1 MKEVMIMLYNKE
13 KFEQMLFENLK
24 SNDELMK
31 EWKEN
36 PYYMDSVKATK
47 FWGEVKKAPMV
58 ALVGDYDVDG
68 VCGIYIMGKSIKSV
82 CPDKKIYM
90 RIPRRFSEGYGINE
104 DIANEIMEK
113 CPKGTVV
120 ITVDNG
126 ITAASTL
133 EKLETNGYP
142 VLMTDHHKKKE
153 SDPIPNV
160 TFAIDPVVDGINDA
174 FNYKGWCG
182 AAVAFKLC
190 EQFISESLAKEL
202 ECFAGVATIADAM
215 ELREANWGLVKKTID
230 SFRKGIA
237 PSQLTNILAALNQD
251 PLFIDEESIGWYL
264 GPCMNAPGR
273 LDDRGGSKVLSYLF
287 APSEEKLNEI
297 VDFNTNRKLLRDD
310 QLAKV
315 IAQIEAEG
323 KEKDCP
329 IWVVT
334 PNLHEGI
341 IGILAGKISETYG
354 VPAIVGTFIDEN
366 QSIVKASSRTAGD
379 FNLFKHLQYIA
390 EDEIRAGKY
399 GKYSD
404 DMPKDEADAIV
415 KKALE
420 NWYIKFGGHEAAAGL
435 TMEYDKFV
443 AASKKQ
449 VERPTLEQK
458 KSTIISSDK
467 IGEINNILN
476 HFRPFGSGHKAPSF
490 AMEFDFEKENGRM
503 IGKDKNHLMAEPKD
517 KAYKIQHFYH
527 DPNSLSD
534 KEHFGMIGNIGGTSY
549 QGIETPTFK
558 VEDVYDLEAERQIET
573 DKNIDHIR

>member
-1 MKEVMIMLYNKE
+1 MLYNKE
-13 KFEQMLFENLK
+13 KFEQMLFENLETNEEMMEK
-24 SNDELMK
+24 
-31 EWKEN
+31 WKTN
-36 PYYMDSVKATK
+36 PYYIDTEVSTK
-47 FWGEVKKAPMV
+47 FWNEVKKAPMV
-58 ALVGDYDVDG
+58 AIVGDYDVDG
-68 VCGIYIMGKSIKSV
+68 ICAEYIMGKSIKSV
-82 CPDKKIYM
+82 CPDKKLYM

-104 DIANEIMEK
+104 VIANEIMEK

-126 ITAASTL
+126 ITAPNVL
-133 EKLETNGYP
+133 EKLEENGYP

-153 SDPIPNV
+153 SDKIPNV
-160 TFAIDPVVDGINDA
+160 TFAIDPVVEEINKA
-174 FNYKGWCG
+174 FDYKGWCG

-190 EQFISESLAKEL
+190 EQFIPEKLAKEL
-202 ECFAGVATIADAM
+202 ECFAGVATIADAV
-215 ELREANWGLVKKTID
+215 ELKEANWGLVRKTID
-230 SFRKGIA
+230 TFRKGNA
-237 PSQLTNILAALNQD
+237 PSQLTNILASLKQD

-273 LDDRGGSKVLSYLF
+273 LDDKGGSKVLSYLF
-287 APSEEKLNEI
+287 APNEQKLEEI
-297 VDFNTNRKLLRDD
+297 VGYNTERKLLRDD

-315 IAQIEAEG
+315 VSQIESEG
-323 KEKDCP
+323 KEHDCP

-341 IGILAGKISETYG
+341 IGILAGKVSEAYG
-354 VPAIVGTFIDEN
+354 VPAIVGTFVDEN

-404 DMPKDEADAIV
+404 DLPKDEADAIV

-420 NWYIKFGGHEAAAGL
+420 DWYIKFGGHEAAAGF

-443 AASKKQ
+443 MASNKQ
-449 VERPTLEQK
+449 VPKPTLEEK
-458 KSTIISSDK
+458 KPTTISSDK
-467 IGEINNILN
+467 IEEISKILN
-476 HFRPFGSGHKAPSF
+476 RFRPFGSGHKAPQF
-490 AMEFDFEKENGRM
+490 LMEFDYEKENGRM

-517 KAYKIQHFYH
+517 KTYKIQHFYH

-534 KEHFGMIGNIGGTSY
+534 KEHFGMVGNIGDTSY